1 VRLRWLSAEEGG
13 RHSPPPGPRHV
24 SAARFAAPGLAV
36 EEFSV
41 VLDLAAGGQLASL
54 RLLAPEQAPH
64 VAQRIFP
71 GARLTLL
78 EGQRVVAEAEVQYV
92 ADDEPATG

>member
-13 RHSPPPGPRHV
+13 RHSPPAGPRHV
-24 SAARFAAPGLAV
+24 TAARFATPSLAV
-36 EEFSV
+36 EDFSV

-54 RLLAPEQAPH
+54 RLLAPEQVPG
-64 VAQRIFP
+64 VAQRILP
-71 GARLTLL
+71 GARVTLL

-92 ADDEPATG
+92 AEDETAGD